1 MATQLQIK
9 NITYSMPSC
18 IRPGHLSLADATF
31 EAIFL
36 EILDNA
42 KKFHPQQ
49 DPLVNVTVAPVP
61 SEARAIRV
69 QIQDDG
75 VWLSPEQIKWA
86 MTPYVQGEKYFTGE
100 ARGLGLGLSLVN
112 TLVMEAGGEVRLR
125 NRADRP
131 GVVLELDIPFAD
143 NFIDKDGPDEG

>member
-1 MATQLQIK
+1 
-9 NITYSMPSC
+9 MPSC
-18 IRPGHLSLADATF
+18 IRHGHLSLAEVTF

-49 DPLVNVTVAPVP
+49 DPLVNVTVAPDA

-69 QIQDDG
+69 HIQDDG

-86 MTPYVQGEKYFTGE
+86 LTPYVQGEKYFTGE
-100 ARGLGLGLSLVN
+100 ARGLGLGL
-112 TLVMEAGGEVRLR
+112 
-125 NRADRP
+125 
-131 GVVLELDIPFAD
+131 
-143 NFIDKDGPDEG
+143 